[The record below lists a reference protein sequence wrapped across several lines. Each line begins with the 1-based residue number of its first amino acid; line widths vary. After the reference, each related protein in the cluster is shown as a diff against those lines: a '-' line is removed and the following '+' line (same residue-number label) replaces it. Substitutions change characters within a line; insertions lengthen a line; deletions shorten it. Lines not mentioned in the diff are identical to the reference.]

1 VANEGGAAEGG
12 IFNIGNPENEA
23 SIQELAEMVVA
34 AFERHPLRAHF
45 PPFAGYQ
52 VIESARYYGKG
63 YEDVQHRKPSIRNA
77 QRQLGWTPTIT
88 TRESVERTVDWFL
101 QQHARDHGLS
111 PAAGQRARTPAGTP

>member
-1 VANEGGAAEGG
+1 MGRT
-12 IFNIGNPENEA
+12 
-23 SIQELAEMVVA
+23 SIHV
-34 AFERHPLRAHF
+34 ERHPLRAHF

-52 VIESARYYGKG
+52 VIESTRYYGKG

-111 PAAGQRARTPAGTP
+111 AGGQRARTTAGTP